1 MSYRENDTEVA
12 YVRRRV
18 IKTDLIDGVRR
29 SHMPEYKIW
38 TGILA
43 RCNNPAL
50 KAYPRYGGRGIRVCQ
65 RWEEDF
71 RNFYDDLG
79 PRPSDRHSID
89 RIDNDGDYEPQN
101 CRWATPDVQA
111 KNKGNPSRD
120 NGFYWSE
127 DDIQTLKQMWAKHY
141 SEAEISAVLGRSPA
155 TVRLRAS
162 NLKLKRDGSLT
173 RLIRRHSDL
182 AHILRE
188 KGREA
193 FIGAVADKGKWIA
206 DKERVFS
213 QKEIAAQAERIAVI
227 MSSDCCRNTKMKDLR
242 AQGLNLSQIGEQ
254 FGITRERVRQ
264 IEAKGWPEEWSTENS
279 SGLSRKV
286 SSTNPKVRAKKIER
300 LCRAWNSASR
310 EARLMF
316 LQASPDFLASKITL
330 DDVEAAVEARKV
342 SA

>member
-1 MSYRENDTEVA
+1 MTYRENETEVA

-18 IKTDLIDGVRR
+18 IKKDLIDGKIR
-29 SHMPEYKIW
+29 SQMPEYKIW
-38 TGILA
+38 SGILA

-50 KAYPRYGGRGIRVCQ
+50 KAYPRYGGRGIRVCE
-65 RWEEDF
+65 RWKEDF
-71 RNFYDDLG
+71 RNFYNDLG

-89 RIDNDGDYEPQN
+89 RIDNDGDYEPGN

-111 KNKGNPSRD
+111 KNKGRPSRD
-120 NGFYWSE
+120 NGFYWAE
-127 DDIQTLKQMWAKHY
+127 DDVQTLKQMWAKHY
-141 SEAEISAVLGRSPA
+141 SDAEIAAVLGRSPA
-155 TVRLRAS
+155 TIRLRAFK
-162 NLKLKRDGSLT
+162 LKLKRDSSLT
-173 RLIRRHSDL
+173 RLMRRHTDL
-182 AHILRE
+182 VHILRE

-193 FIGAVADKGKWIA
+193 FINAIADKEKWIA
-206 DKERVFS
+206 DKERIFS
-213 QKEIAAQAERIAVI
+213 QKEIAAQAERIAAI

-242 AQGLNLSQIGEQ
+242 SQGFNLSQIGER

-264 IEAKGWPEEWSTENS
+264 IEAQGWPQEWSTENA

-316 LQASPDFLASKITL
+316 LRASPDFLVEKITL
-330 DDVEAAVEARKV
+330 NDVEAAVEAKAV